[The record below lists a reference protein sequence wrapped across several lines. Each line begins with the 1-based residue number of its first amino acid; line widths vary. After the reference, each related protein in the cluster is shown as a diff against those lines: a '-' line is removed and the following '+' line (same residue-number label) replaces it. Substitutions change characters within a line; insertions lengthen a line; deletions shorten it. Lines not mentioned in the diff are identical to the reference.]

1 MIYTVTF
8 NPSLDYVVQVDNFA
22 VGEINRTR
30 TECIYP
36 GGKGI
41 NVSLVLQNLGL
52 ASVALGF
59 TAGFSGEEIKRLLKE
74 AGCKGDFIAAK
85 SGYSRINMKI
95 ISGEETALNG
105 QGPQISQ
112 RELKQLFCKLRC
124 LTAEDVLVLAGSI
137 PASLP
142 DDIYEQIMEL
152 VQPQGTQVVV
162 DATGDLLLNVLKYEP
177 FLIKP
182 NHEELGELFGRG
194 PLLTDAEILDA
205 ALRLKMRGARNIL
218 VSRGA
223 EGALLLDDNGTLH
236 RLRSPEGRLVNS
248 VGAGDSMV
256 AGFLAGFLQTQDYE
270 AALRLGV
277 AAGSAS
283 AFKDWLAT
291 REDIDRVLAQGLT
304 NTKG

>member
-8 NPSLDYVVQVDNFA
+8 NPSLDYVVQVDDFA

-30 TECIYP
+30 TESIYP

-52 ASVALGF
+52 SSVALGF
-59 TAGFSGEEIKRLLKE
+59 TAGFSGAEIERLLHE
-74 AGCKGDFIAAK
+74 AGCRCDFIAVKA
-85 SGYSRINMKI
+85 GYSRINTKI
-95 ISGEETALNG
+95 ISGAETALNG
-105 QGPQISQ
+105 QGPQLSET
-112 RELKQLFCKLRC
+112 ELAALFNKLRR
-124 LTAEDVLVLAGSI
+124 LTQDDVLVLAGSI

-142 DDIYEQIMEL
+142 DNIYEQILEL
-152 VQPQGTQVVV
+152 LQPVGTRVVV
-162 DATGDLLLNVLKYEP
+162 DATGDLLLKVLKYRP

-182 NHEELGELFGRG
+182 NHEELGEFFGRG
-194 PLLTDAEILDA
+194 PLLTEEEILA
-205 ALRLKMRGARNIL
+205 AAQKLQQQGARNVL

-223 EGALLLDDNGTLH
+223 NGALLLDENGKLH
-236 RLRSPEGRLVNS
+236 KQASPKGTLVNS

-256 AGFLAGFLQTQDYE
+256 AGFLAGYLQTQDYD

-283 AFKDWLAT
+283 AFKAWLAT
-291 REDIDRVLAQGLT
+291 REDVEKILASGT
-304 NTKG
+304 TSK

>member
-8 NPSLDYVVQVDNFA
+8 NPSLDYVVQVDDFA

-30 TECIYP
+30 TESIYP

-52 ASVALGF
+52 PSVALGF
-59 TAGFSGEEIKRLLKE
+59 TAGFSGAEIERLLQE
-74 AGCKGDFIAAK
+74 AGCQCDFIAVK
-85 SGYSRINMKI
+85 EGYSRINTKI
-95 ISGEETALNG
+95 ISGAETALNG
-105 QGPQISQ
+105 QGPQLSEA
-112 RELKQLFCKLRC
+112 ELAALFNKLRR
-124 LTAEDVLVLAGSI
+124 LTQDDVLVLAGSI

-142 DDIYEQIMEL
+142 DNIYEQILEL
-152 VQPQGTQVVV
+152 LQPVGTRVVV
-162 DATGDLLLNVLKYEP
+162 DATGDLLLKVLKYRP

-182 NHEELGELFGRG
+182 NHEELGEFFGRG
-194 PLLTDAEILDA
+194 PLLTEEEILA
-205 ALRLKMRGARNIL
+205 AAQKLQQQGARNVL

-223 EGALLLDDNGTLH
+223 NGALLLDENGKMH
-236 RLRSPEGRLVNS
+236 KQASPKGTLVNS

-256 AGFLAGFLQTQDYE
+256 AGFLAGYLQTQDYD

-283 AFKDWLAT
+283 AFKAWLAT
-291 REDIDRVLAQGLT
+291 REDVEKILASGT
-304 NTKG
+304 TGK

>member
-8 NPSLDYVVQVDNFA
+8 NPSLDYVVQVDDFA

-30 TECIYP
+30 TESIYP

-52 ASVALGF
+52 PSVALGF
-59 TAGFSGEEIKRLLKE
+59 TAGFSGAEIERLLQE
-74 AGCKGDFIAAK
+74 AGCQCDFIAVKA
-85 SGYSRINMKI
+85 GYSRINTKI
-95 ISGEETALNG
+95 ISGAETALNG
-105 QGPQISQ
+105 QGPQLSEA
-112 RELKQLFCKLRC
+112 ELAALFNKLRR
-124 LTAEDVLVLAGSI
+124 LTQDDVLVLAGSI

-142 DDIYEQIMEL
+142 DNIYEQILEL
-152 VQPQGTQVVV
+152 LQPVGTRVVV
-162 DATGDLLLNVLKYEP
+162 DATGDLLLKVLKYRP

-182 NHEELGELFGRG
+182 NHEELGEFFGRG
-194 PLLTDAEILDA
+194 PLLTEEEILA
-205 ALRLKMRGARNIL
+205 AAQRLQQQGARNVL

-223 EGALLLDDNGTLH
+223 NGALLLDENGKLH
-236 RLRSPEGRLVNS
+236 KQASPKGTLVNS

-256 AGFLAGFLQTQDYE
+256 AGFLAGYLQTKDYD

-283 AFKDWLAT
+283 AFKAWLAT
-291 REDIDRVLAQGLT
+291 REDVEKILASGT
-304 NTKG
+304 TGK

>member
-8 NPSLDYVVQVDNFA
+8 NPSLDYVVQVDDFA

-30 TECIYP
+30 TESIYP

-52 ASVALGF
+52 SSVALGF
-59 TAGFSGEEIKRLLKE
+59 TAGFSGAEIERLLQE
-74 AGCKGDFIAAK
+74 AGCRCDFIAAK
-85 SGYSRINMKI
+85 AGYSRINTKI
-95 ISGEETALNG
+95 ISGAETALNG
-105 QGPQISQ
+105 QGPQLSEA
-112 RELKQLFCKLRC
+112 ELAALFNKLRR
-124 LTAEDVLVLAGSI
+124 LTQDDVLVLAGSI

-142 DDIYEQIMEL
+142 DNIYEQILEL
-152 VQPQGTQVVV
+152 LQPVGTRVVV
-162 DATGDLLLNVLKYEP
+162 DATGDLLLKVLKYRP

-182 NHEELGELFGRG
+182 NHEELGEFFGRG
-194 PLLTDAEILDA
+194 PLLTEEEILA
-205 ALRLKMRGARNIL
+205 AAQKLQQQGARNVL

-223 EGALLLDDNGTLH
+223 NGALLLDENGKLH
-236 RLRSPEGRLVNS
+236 KQASPKGTLVNS

-256 AGFLAGFLQTQDYE
+256 AGFLAGYLQTQDYD

-283 AFKDWLAT
+283 AFKAWLAT
-291 REDIDRVLAQGLT
+291 REDVDKILVSGT
-304 NTKG
+304 TGK

>member
-8 NPSLDYVVQVDNFA
+8 NPSLDYVVQVDDFA

-30 TECIYP
+30 TESIYP

-52 ASVALGF
+52 PSVALGF
-59 TAGFSGEEIKRLLKE
+59 TAGFSGAEIERLLQE
-74 AGCKGDFIAAK
+74 AGCRCDFIAVKA
-85 SGYSRINMKI
+85 GYSRINTKI
-95 ISGEETALNG
+95 ISGAETALNG
-105 QGPQISQ
+105 QGPQLSEA
-112 RELKQLFCKLRC
+112 ELAALFNKLRR
-124 LTAEDVLVLAGSI
+124 LTQDDVLVLAGSI

-142 DDIYEQIMEL
+142 DNIYEQILEL
-152 VQPQGTQVVV
+152 LQPVGTRVVV
-162 DATGDLLLNVLKYEP
+162 DATGDLLLKVLKYRP

-182 NHEELGELFGRG
+182 NHEELGEFFGRG
-194 PLLTDAEILDA
+194 PLLTEEEILA
-205 ALRLKMRGARNIL
+205 AAQRLQQQGARNVL

-223 EGALLLDDNGTLH
+223 NGALLLDENGKLH
-236 RLRSPEGRLVNS
+236 KQASPKGTLVNS

-256 AGFLAGFLQTQDYE
+256 AGFLAGYLQTQDYD

-283 AFKDWLAT
+283 AFKVWLAT
-291 REDIDRVLAQGLT
+291 REDVEKLLVSSTTG
-304 NTKG
+304 K

>member
-8 NPSLDYVVQVDNFA
+8 NPSLDYVVQVDDFA

-30 TECIYP
+30 TESIYP

-52 ASVALGF
+52 PSVALGF
-59 TAGFSGEEIKRLLKE
+59 TAGFSGAEIERLLQE
-74 AGCKGDFIAAK
+74 AGCRCDFIAVK
-85 SGYSRINMKI
+85 EGYSRINTKI
-95 ISGEETALNG
+95 ISGAETALNG
-105 QGPQISQ
+105 QGPQLSEA
-112 RELKQLFCKLRC
+112 ELAALFNKLRR
-124 LTAEDVLVLAGSI
+124 LTQDDVLVLAGSI

-142 DDIYEQIMEL
+142 NNIYEQILEL
-152 VQPQGTQVVV
+152 LQPVGTRVVV
-162 DATGDLLLNVLKYEP
+162 DATGDLLLKVLKYRP

-182 NHEELGELFGRG
+182 NHEELGEFFGRG
-194 PLLTDAEILDA
+194 PLLTEEEILA
-205 ALRLKMRGARNIL
+205 AAQKLQQQGARNVL

-223 EGALLLDDNGTLH
+223 NGALLLDENGKLH
-236 RLRSPEGRLVNS
+236 KQASPKGTLVNS

-256 AGFLAGFLQTQDYE
+256 AGFLAGYLQTQDYD

-283 AFKDWLAT
+283 AFKAWLAT
-291 REDIDRVLAQGLT
+291 REDVEKILASGT
-304 NTKG
+304 TGK

>member
-8 NPSLDYVVQVDNFA
+8 NPSLDYVVQVDDFS

-30 TECIYP
+30 TESIYP

-52 ASVALGF
+52 PSVALGF
-59 TAGFSGEEIKRLLKE
+59 TAGFSGAEIERLLQE
-74 AGCKGDFIAAK
+74 AGCRCDFIAVKA
-85 SGYSRINMKI
+85 GYSRINTKI
-95 ISGEETALNG
+95 ISGAETALNG
-105 QGPQISQ
+105 QGPQLSEA
-112 RELKQLFCKLRC
+112 ELAALFNKLRR
-124 LTAEDVLVLAGSI
+124 LTQDDVLVLAGSI

-142 DDIYEQIMEL
+142 DNIYEQILEL
-152 VQPQGTQVVV
+152 LQPVGTRVVV
-162 DATGDLLLNVLKYEP
+162 DATGDLLLKVLKYRP

-182 NHEELGELFGRG
+182 NHEELGEFFGRG
-194 PLLTDAEILDA
+194 PLLTEEEILA
-205 ALRLKMRGARNIL
+205 AAQRLQQQGARNVL

-223 EGALLLDDNGTLH
+223 NGALLLDENGKLH
-236 RLRSPEGRLVNS
+236 KQASPKGTLVNS

-256 AGFLAGFLQTQDYE
+256 AGFLAGYLQTQDYD

-283 AFKDWLAT
+283 AFKVWLAT
-291 REDIDRVLAQGLT
+291 REDVEKLLVSSTTG
-304 NTKG
+304 K

>member
-8 NPSLDYVVQVDNFA
+8 NPSLDYVVQVDDFA

-30 TECIYP
+30 TESIYP

-52 ASVALGF
+52 PSVALGF
-59 TAGFSGEEIKRLLKE
+59 TAGFSGAEIERLLQE
-74 AGCKGDFIAAK
+74 AGCQCDFIAVKA
-85 SGYSRINMKI
+85 GYSRINTKI
-95 ISGEETALNG
+95 ISGAETALNG
-105 QGPQISQ
+105 QGPQLSEA
-112 RELKQLFCKLRC
+112 ELAALFNKLRR
-124 LTAEDVLVLAGSI
+124 LTQDDVLVLAGSI

-142 DDIYEQIMEL
+142 DNIYEQILEL
-152 VQPQGTQVVV
+152 LQPVGTRVVV
-162 DATGDLLLNVLKYEP
+162 DATGDLLLKVLKYRP

-182 NHEELGELFGRG
+182 NHEELGEFFGRG
-194 PLLTDAEILDA
+194 PLLTEEEILA
-205 ALRLKMRGARNIL
+205 AAQKLQQQGARNVL

-223 EGALLLDDNGTLH
+223 NGALLLDENGKMH
-236 RLRSPEGRLVNS
+236 KQASPKGTLVNS

-256 AGFLAGFLQTQDYE
+256 AGFLAGYLQTQDYD

-283 AFKDWLAT
+283 AFKAWLAT
-291 REDIDRVLAQGLT
+291 REDVEKILASGT
-304 NTKG
+304 TGK

>member
-8 NPSLDYVVQVDNFA
+8 NPSLDYVVQVDDFA

-30 TECIYP
+30 TESIYP

-52 ASVALGF
+52 PSVALGF
-59 TAGFSGEEIKRLLKE
+59 TAGFSGAEIERLLQE
-74 AGCKGDFIAAK
+74 AGCRCDFIAVKA
-85 SGYSRINMKI
+85 GYSRINTKI
-95 ISGEETALNG
+95 ISGAETALNG
-105 QGPQISQ
+105 QGPQLSEA
-112 RELKQLFCKLRC
+112 ELAALFNKLRR
-124 LTAEDVLVLAGSI
+124 LTQDDVLVLAGSI

-142 DDIYEQIMEL
+142 DNIYEQILEL
-152 VQPQGTQVVV
+152 LQPVGTRIVV
-162 DATGDLLLNVLKYEP
+162 DATGDLLLKVLKYRP

-182 NHEELGELFGRG
+182 NHEELGEFFGRG
-194 PLLTDAEILDA
+194 PLLTEEEILA
-205 ALRLKMRGARNIL
+205 AAQRLQQQGARNVL

-223 EGALLLDDNGTLH
+223 NGALLLDENGKMH
-236 RLRSPEGRLVNS
+236 KQASPKGTLVNS

-256 AGFLAGFLQTQDYE
+256 AGFLAGYLQTQDYD

-283 AFKDWLAT
+283 AFKAWLAT
-291 REDIDRVLAQGLT
+291 REDVEKILASGT
-304 NTKG
+304 TGK

>member
-8 NPSLDYVVQVDNFA
+8 NPSLDYVVQVDDFA

-30 TECIYP
+30 TESIYP

-52 ASVALGF
+52 PSVALGF
-59 TAGFSGEEIKRLLKE
+59 TAGFSGAEIERLLQE
-74 AGCKGDFIAAK
+74 AGCQCDFIAVKA
-85 SGYSRINMKI
+85 GYSRINTKI
-95 ISGEETALNG
+95 ISDAETALNG
-105 QGPQISQ
+105 QGPQLSEA
-112 RELKQLFCKLRC
+112 ELAALFNKLRR
-124 LTAEDVLVLAGSI
+124 LTQDDVLVLAGSI

-142 DDIYEQIMEL
+142 DNIYEQILEL
-152 VQPQGTQVVV
+152 MQPVGTRVVV
-162 DATGDLLLNVLKYEP
+162 DATGDLLLKVLKYRP

-182 NHEELGELFGRG
+182 NHEELGEFFGRG
-194 PLLTDAEILDA
+194 PLLTEEEILA
-205 ALRLKMRGARNIL
+205 AAQRLQQQGARNVL

-223 EGALLLDDNGTLH
+223 NGALLLDENGKLH
-236 RLRSPEGRLVNS
+236 KQASPKGTLVNS

-256 AGFLAGFLQTQDYE
+256 AGFLAGYLQTQDYD

-283 AFKDWLAT
+283 AFKAWLAT
-291 REDIDRVLAQGLT
+291 REDVEKILASGT
-304 NTKG
+304 TGK

>member
-8 NPSLDYVVQVDNFA
+8 NPSLDYVVQVDDFA

-30 TECIYP
+30 TESIYP

-52 ASVALGF
+52 PSVALGF
-59 TAGFSGEEIKRLLKE
+59 TAGFSGAEIERLLQE
-74 AGCKGDFIAAK
+74 AGCQCDFIAVK
-85 SGYSRINMKI
+85 VGYSRINTKI
-95 ISGEETALNG
+95 ISGAETALNG
-105 QGPQISQ
+105 QGPQLSEA
-112 RELKQLFCKLRC
+112 ELAALFNKLRR
-124 LTAEDVLVLAGSI
+124 LTQDDVLVLAGSI

-142 DDIYEQIMEL
+142 DNIYEQILEL
-152 VQPQGTQVVV
+152 LQPVGTRVVV
-162 DATGDLLLNVLKYEP
+162 DATGDLLLKVLKYRP

-182 NHEELGELFGRG
+182 NHEELGEFFGRG
-194 PLLTDAEILDA
+194 PLLTEEEILA
-205 ALRLKMRGARNIL
+205 AAQKLQQQGARNVL

-223 EGALLLDDNGTLH
+223 NGALLLDENGKLH
-236 RLRSPEGRLVNS
+236 KQASPKGTLVNS

-256 AGFLAGFLQTQDYE
+256 AGFLAGYLQTQDYD

-283 AFKDWLAT
+283 AFKAWLAT
-291 REDIDRVLAQGLT
+291 REDVEKILASGT
-304 NTKG
+304 TGK

>member
-8 NPSLDYVVQVDNFA
+8 NPSLDYVVQVDDFA

-30 TECIYP
+30 TESIYP

-52 ASVALGF
+52 PSVALGF
-59 TAGFSGEEIKRLLKE
+59 TAGFSGAEIERLLQE
-74 AGCKGDFIAAK
+74 AGCQCDFIAVK
-85 SGYSRINMKI
+85 EGYSRINTKI
-95 ISGEETALNG
+95 ISGAETALNG
-105 QGPQISQ
+105 QGPQLSEA
-112 RELKQLFCKLRC
+112 ELAALFNKLRR
-124 LTAEDVLVLAGSI
+124 LTQDDVLVLAGSI

-142 DDIYEQIMEL
+142 DNIYEQILEL
-152 VQPQGTQVVV
+152 LQPVGTRVVV
-162 DATGDLLLNVLKYEP
+162 DATGDLLLKVLKYRP

-182 NHEELGELFGRG
+182 NHEELGEFFGRG
-194 PLLTDAEILDA
+194 PLLTEEEILA
-205 ALRLKMRGARNIL
+205 AAQKLQQQGARNVL

-223 EGALLLDDNGTLH
+223 NGALLLDENGKLH
-236 RLRSPEGRLVNS
+236 KQASPKGTLVNS

-256 AGFLAGFLQTQDYE
+256 AGFLAGYLQTKDYD

-283 AFKDWLAT
+283 AFKAWLAT
-291 REDIDRVLAQGLT
+291 REDVEKILASGT
-304 NTKG
+304 TGK

>member
-8 NPSLDYVVQVDNFA
+8 NPSLDYVVQVDDFA

-30 TECIYP
+30 TESIYP

-52 ASVALGF
+52 PSVALGF
-59 TAGFSGEEIKRLLKE
+59 TAGFSGAEIERLLQE
-74 AGCKGDFIAAK
+74 AGCHCDFIAVK
-85 SGYSRINMKI
+85 EGYSRINTKI
-95 ISGEETALNG
+95 ISGAETALNG
-105 QGPQISQ
+105 QGPQLSEA
-112 RELKQLFCKLRC
+112 ELAALFNKLRR
-124 LTAEDVLVLAGSI
+124 LTQDDVLVLAGSI

-142 DDIYEQIMEL
+142 DNIYEQILEL
-152 VQPQGTQVVV
+152 LQPVGTRVVV
-162 DATGDLLLNVLKYEP
+162 DATGDLLLKVLKYRP

-182 NHEELGELFGRG
+182 NHEELGEFFGRG
-194 PLLTDAEILDA
+194 PLLTEEEILA
-205 ALRLKMRGARNIL
+205 AAQRLQQQGARNVL

-223 EGALLLDDNGTLH
+223 NGALLLDENGKMH
-236 RLRSPEGRLVNS
+236 KQASPKGTLVNS

-256 AGFLAGFLQTQDYE
+256 AGFLAGYLQTQDYD

-283 AFKDWLAT
+283 AFKAWLAT
-291 REDIDRVLAQGLT
+291 REDVEKILASGT
-304 NTKG
+304 TGK

>member
-8 NPSLDYVVQVDNFA
+8 NPSLDYVVQVDDFA

-30 TECIYP
+30 TESIYP

-52 ASVALGF
+52 PSVALGF
-59 TAGFSGEEIKRLLKE
+59 TAGFSGAEIERLLQE
-74 AGCKGDFIAAK
+74 ADCRCDFIAVKA
-85 SGYSRINMKI
+85 GYSRINTKI
-95 ISGEETALNG
+95 ISGAETALNG
-105 QGPQISQ
+105 QGPQLSEA
-112 RELKQLFCKLRC
+112 ELAALFNKLRR
-124 LTAEDVLVLAGSI
+124 LTQDDVLVLAGSI

-142 DDIYEQIMEL
+142 DNIYEQILEL
-152 VQPQGTQVVV
+152 LQPVGTRVVV
-162 DATGDLLLNVLKYEP
+162 DATGDLLLKVLKYRP

-182 NHEELGELFGRG
+182 NHEELGEFFGRG
-194 PLLTDAEILDA
+194 PLLTEEEILA
-205 ALRLKMRGARNIL
+205 AAQRLQQQGARNVL

-223 EGALLLDDNGTLH
+223 NGALLLDENGKMH
-236 RLRSPEGRLVNS
+236 KQASPKGTLVNS

-256 AGFLAGFLQTQDYE
+256 AGFLAGYLQTQDYD

-283 AFKDWLAT
+283 AFKAWLAT
-291 REDIDRVLAQGLT
+291 REDVEKILVSGT
-304 NTKG
+304 TGK

>member
-8 NPSLDYVVQVDNFA
+8 NPSLDYVVQVDDFA

-30 TECIYP
+30 TESIYP

-52 ASVALGF
+52 PSVALGF
-59 TAGFSGEEIKRLLKE
+59 TAGFSGAEIERLLQE
-74 AGCKGDFIAAK
+74 AGCRCDFIAVKA
-85 SGYSRINMKI
+85 GYSRINTKI
-95 ISGEETALNG
+95 ISGAETALNG
-105 QGPQISQ
+105 QGPQLSEA
-112 RELKQLFCKLRC
+112 ELAALFNKLRR
-124 LTAEDVLVLAGSI
+124 LTQDDVLVLAGSI

-142 DDIYEQIMEL
+142 DNIYEQILEL
-152 VQPQGTQVVV
+152 LQPVGTRVVV
-162 DATGDLLLNVLKYEP
+162 DATGDLLLKVLKYRP

-182 NHEELGELFGRG
+182 NHEELGEFFGRG
-194 PLLTDAEILDA
+194 PLLTEEEILA
-205 ALRLKMRGARNIL
+205 AAQKLQQQGARNVL

-223 EGALLLDDNGTLH
+223 NGALLLDENGKMH
-236 RLRSPEGRLVNS
+236 KQASPKGTLVNS

-256 AGFLAGFLQTQDYE
+256 AGFLAGYLQTQDYD

-283 AFKDWLAT
+283 AFKAWLAT
-291 REDIDRVLAQGLT
+291 REDVEKILASGT
-304 NTKG
+304 TGK

>member
-8 NPSLDYVVQVDNFA
+8 NPSLDYVVQVDDFA

-30 TECIYP
+30 TESIYP

-52 ASVALGF
+52 PSVALGF
-59 TAGFSGEEIKRLLKE
+59 TAGFSGAEIERLLQE
-74 AGCKGDFIAAK
+74 AGCQCDFIAVKA
-85 SGYSRINMKI
+85 GYSRINTKI
-95 ISGEETALNG
+95 ISGAETALNG
-105 QGPQISQ
+105 QGPQLSEA
-112 RELKQLFCKLRC
+112 ELAALFNKLRR
-124 LTAEDVLVLAGSI
+124 LTQDDVLVLAGSI

-142 DDIYEQIMEL
+142 DNIYEQILEL
-152 VQPQGTQVVV
+152 LQPVGTRVVV
-162 DATGDLLLNVLKYEP
+162 DATGDLLLKVLKYRP

-182 NHEELGELFGRG
+182 NHEELGEFFGRG
-194 PLLTDAEILDA
+194 PLLTEEEILA
-205 ALRLKMRGARNIL
+205 AAQRLQQQGARNVL

-223 EGALLLDDNGTLH
+223 NGALLLDENGKLH
-236 RLRSPEGRLVNS
+236 KQASPKGTLVNS

-256 AGFLAGFLQTQDYE
+256 AGFLAGYLQTQDYD

-283 AFKDWLAT
+283 AFKAWLAT
-291 REDIDRVLAQGLT
+291 REDVEKILASGT
-304 NTKG
+304 TGK

>member
-8 NPSLDYVVQVDNFA
+8 NPSLDYVLQVDDFA

-30 TECIYP
+30 TESIYP

-52 ASVALGF
+52 PSVALGF
-59 TAGFSGEEIKRLLKE
+59 TAGFSGAEIERLLQE
-74 AGCKGDFIAAK
+74 AGCHCDFIAVKA
-85 SGYSRINMKI
+85 GYSRINTKI
-95 ISGEETALNG
+95 ISGAETALNG
-105 QGPQISQ
+105 QGPQLSEA
-112 RELKQLFCKLRC
+112 ELAALFNKLRR
-124 LTAEDVLVLAGSI
+124 LTQDDVLVLAGSI

-142 DDIYEQIMEL
+142 DNIYEQILEL
-152 VQPQGTQVVV
+152 LQPVGTRVVV
-162 DATGDLLLNVLKYEP
+162 DATGDLLLKVLKYRP

-182 NHEELGELFGRG
+182 NHEELGEFFGRG
-194 PLLTDAEILDA
+194 PLLTEEEILA
-205 ALRLKMRGARNIL
+205 AAQKLQQQGARNVL

-223 EGALLLDDNGTLH
+223 NGALLLDENGKLH
-236 RLRSPEGRLVNS
+236 KQASPKGTLVNS

-256 AGFLAGFLQTQDYE
+256 AGFLAGYLQTQDYD

-283 AFKDWLAT
+283 AFKAWLAT
-291 REDIDRVLAQGLT
+291 REDVEKILASGT
-304 NTKG
+304 TGK

>member
-8 NPSLDYVVQVDNFA
+8 NPSLDYVVQVDDFA

-30 TECIYP
+30 TESIYP

-52 ASVALGF
+52 PSVALGF
-59 TAGFSGEEIKRLLKE
+59 TAGFSGAEIERLLQE
-74 AGCKGDFIAAK
+74 AGCRCDFIAVKA
-85 SGYSRINMKI
+85 GYSRINTKI
-95 ISGEETALNG
+95 ISGAETALNG
-105 QGPQISQ
+105 QGPQLSKA
-112 RELKQLFCKLRC
+112 ELAALFNKLRR
-124 LTAEDVLVLAGSI
+124 LTQDDVLVLAGSI

-142 DDIYEQIMEL
+142 DNIYEQILEL
-152 VQPQGTQVVV
+152 LQPVGTRVVV
-162 DATGDLLLNVLKYEP
+162 DATGDLLLKVLKYRP

-182 NHEELGELFGRG
+182 NHEELGEFFGRG
-194 PLLTDAEILDA
+194 PLLTEEEILA
-205 ALRLKMRGARNIL
+205 AAQRLQQQGARNVL

-223 EGALLLDDNGTLH
+223 NGALLLDENGKMH
-236 RLRSPEGRLVNS
+236 KQASPKGTLVNS

-256 AGFLAGFLQTQDYE
+256 AGFLAGYLQTQDYD

-283 AFKDWLAT
+283 AFKAWLAT
-291 REDIDRVLAQGLT
+291 REDVEKILASGT
-304 NTKG
+304 TGK

>member
-8 NPSLDYVVQVDNFA
+8 NPSLDYVVQVDDFA

-30 TECIYP
+30 TESIYP

-52 ASVALGF
+52 SSVALGF
-59 TAGFSGEEIKRLLKE
+59 TAGFSGAEIERLLQE
-74 AGCKGDFIAAK
+74 AGCRCDFIAAK
-85 SGYSRINMKI
+85 AGYSRINTKI
-95 ISGEETALNG
+95 ISGAETALNG
-105 QGPQISQ
+105 QGPQLSEA
-112 RELKQLFCKLRC
+112 ELAALFNKLRR
-124 LTAEDVLVLAGSI
+124 LTQDDVLVLAGSI

-142 DDIYEQIMEL
+142 DNIYEQILEL
-152 VQPQGTQVVV
+152 LQPVGTRVVV
-162 DATGDLLLNVLKYEP
+162 DATGDLLLKVLKYRP

-182 NHEELGELFGRG
+182 NHEELGEFFERG
-194 PLLTDAEILDA
+194 PLLTEEEILA
-205 ALRLKMRGARNIL
+205 AAQKLQQQGARNVL

-223 EGALLLDDNGTLH
+223 NGALLLDENGRMH
-236 RLRSPEGRLVNS
+236 KQASPKGTLVNS

-256 AGFLAGFLQTQDYE
+256 AGFLAGYLQTQDYD

-283 AFKDWLAT
+283 AFKAWLAT
-291 REDIDRVLAQGLT
+291 REDVEKILASGT
-304 NTKG
+304 TGK

>member
-8 NPSLDYVVQVDNFA
+8 NPSLDYVVQVDDFA

-30 TECIYP
+30 TESIYP

-52 ASVALGF
+52 PSVALGF
-59 TAGFSGEEIKRLLKE
+59 TAGFSGAEIERLLQE
-74 AGCKGDFIAAK
+74 AGCRCDFIAVKA
-85 SGYSRINMKI
+85 GYSRINTKI
-95 ISGEETALNG
+95 ISGAETALNG
-105 QGPQISQ
+105 QGPQLSKA
-112 RELKQLFCKLRC
+112 ELAALFNKLRR
-124 LTAEDVLVLAGSI
+124 LTQDDVLVLAGSI

-142 DDIYEQIMEL
+142 DNIYEQILEL
-152 VQPQGTQVVV
+152 LQPVGTRVVV
-162 DATGDLLLNVLKYEP
+162 DATGDLLLKVLKYRP

-182 NHEELGELFGRG
+182 NHEELGEFFGRG
-194 PLLTDAEILDA
+194 PLLTEEEILA
-205 ALRLKMRGARNIL
+205 AAQRLQQQGARNVL

-223 EGALLLDDNGTLH
+223 NGALLLDENGKLH
-236 RLRSPEGRLVNS
+236 KQASPKGTLVNS

-256 AGFLAGFLQTQDYE
+256 AGFLAGYLQTQDYD

-283 AFKDWLAT
+283 AFKAWLAT
-291 REDIDRVLAQGLT
+291 REDVEKILVSGT
-304 NTKG
+304 TGK

>member
-8 NPSLDYVVQVDNFA
+8 NPSLDYVVQVDDFA

-30 TECIYP
+30 TESIYP

-52 ASVALGF
+52 PSVALGF
-59 TAGFSGEEIKRLLKE
+59 TAGFSGAEIERLLQE
-74 AGCKGDFIAAK
+74 AGCRCDFIVVKA
-85 SGYSRINMKI
+85 GYSRINTKI
-95 ISGEETALNG
+95 ISGAETALNG
-105 QGPQISQ
+105 QGPQLSEA
-112 RELKQLFCKLRC
+112 ELAALFNKLRR
-124 LTAEDVLVLAGSI
+124 LTQDDVLVLAGSI

-142 DDIYEQIMEL
+142 DNIYEQILEL
-152 VQPQGTQVVV
+152 LQPVGTRVVV
-162 DATGDLLLNVLKYEP
+162 DATGDLLLKVLKYRP

-182 NHEELGELFGRG
+182 NHEELGEFFGRG
-194 PLLTDAEILDA
+194 PLLTEAEILA
-205 ALRLKMRGARNIL
+205 AAQKLQQQGARNVL

-223 EGALLLDDNGTLH
+223 NGALLLDENGKLYKQA
-236 RLRSPEGRLVNS
+236 SPKGTLVNS

-256 AGFLAGFLQTQDYE
+256 AGFLAGYLQTQDYD

-283 AFKDWLAT
+283 AFKAWLAT
-291 REDIDRVLAQGLT
+291 REDVEKILASGT
-304 NTKG
+304 TGK

>member
-8 NPSLDYVVQVDNFA
+8 NPSLDYVVQVDDFA

-30 TECIYP
+30 TESIYP

-52 ASVALGF
+52 PSVALGF
-59 TAGFSGEEIKRLLKE
+59 TAGFSGAEIERLLQE
-74 AGCKGDFIAAK
+74 AGCRCDFIAVKA
-85 SGYSRINMKI
+85 GYSRINTKI
-95 ISGEETALNG
+95 ISDAETALNG
-105 QGPQISQ
+105 QGPQLSEA
-112 RELKQLFCKLRC
+112 ELAALFNKLRR
-124 LTAEDVLVLAGSI
+124 LTQDDVLVLAGSI

-142 DDIYEQIMEL
+142 DNIYEQILEL
-152 VQPQGTQVVV
+152 LQPVGTRVVV
-162 DATGDLLLNVLKYEP
+162 DATGDLLLKVLKYRP

-182 NHEELGELFGRG
+182 NHEELGEFFGRG
-194 PLLTDAEILDA
+194 PLLTEEEILA
-205 ALRLKMRGARNIL
+205 AAQRLQQQGARNVL

-223 EGALLLDDNGTLH
+223 NGALLLDENGKMH
-236 RLRSPEGRLVNS
+236 KQASPKGTLVNS

-256 AGFLAGFLQTQDYE
+256 AGFLAGYLQTQDYD

-283 AFKDWLAT
+283 AFKAWLAT
-291 REDIDRVLAQGLT
+291 REDVEKILASGT
-304 NTKG
+304 TGK

>member
-8 NPSLDYVVQVDNFA
+8 NPSLDYVVQVDDFA

-30 TECIYP
+30 TESIYP

-52 ASVALGF
+52 PSVALGF
-59 TAGFSGEEIKRLLKE
+59 TAGFSGAEIERLLQE
-74 AGCKGDFIAAK
+74 AGCRCDFIAVKA
-85 SGYSRINMKI
+85 GYSRINTKI
-95 ISGEETALNG
+95 ISGAETALNG
-105 QGPQISQ
+105 QGPQLSKA
-112 RELKQLFCKLRC
+112 ELAALFNKLRR
-124 LTAEDVLVLAGSI
+124 LTQDDVLVLAGSI

-142 DDIYEQIMEL
+142 DNIYEQILEL
-152 VQPQGTQVVV
+152 LQPVGTRVVV
-162 DATGDLLLNVLKYEP
+162 DATGDLLLKVLKYRP

-182 NHEELGELFGRG
+182 NHEELGEFFGRG
-194 PLLTDAEILDA
+194 PLLTEEEILA
-205 ALRLKMRGARNIL
+205 AAQRLQQQGARNVL

-223 EGALLLDDNGTLH
+223 NGALLLDENGKMH
-236 RLRSPEGRLVNS
+236 KQASPKGTLVNS

-256 AGFLAGFLQTQDYE
+256 AGFLAGYLQTQDYD

-283 AFKDWLAT
+283 AFKAWLAT
-291 REDIDRVLAQGLT
+291 REDVEKILVSGT
-304 NTKG
+304 TGK

>member
-8 NPSLDYVVQVDNFA
+8 NPSLDYVVQVDDFS

-30 TECIYP
+30 TESIYP

-52 ASVALGF
+52 PSVALGF
-59 TAGFSGEEIKRLLKE
+59 TAGFSGAEIERLLQE
-74 AGCKGDFIAAK
+74 AGCQCDFIAVKA
-85 SGYSRINMKI
+85 GYSRINTKI
-95 ISGEETALNG
+95 ISDAETALNG
-105 QGPQISQ
+105 QGPQLSEA
-112 RELKQLFCKLRC
+112 ELAALFNKLRR
-124 LTAEDVLVLAGSI
+124 LTQDDVLVLAGSI

-142 DDIYEQIMEL
+142 DNIYEQILEL
-152 VQPQGTQVVV
+152 LQPVGTRVVV
-162 DATGDLLLNVLKYEP
+162 DATGDLLLKVLKYRP

-182 NHEELGELFGRG
+182 NHEELGEFFGRG
-194 PLLTDAEILDA
+194 PLLTEEEILA
-205 ALRLKMRGARNIL
+205 AAQRLQQQGARNVL

-223 EGALLLDDNGTLH
+223 NGALLLDENGKLH
-236 RLRSPEGRLVNS
+236 KQASPKGTLVNS

-256 AGFLAGFLQTQDYE
+256 AGFLAGYLQTQDYD

-283 AFKDWLAT
+283 AFKVWLAT
-291 REDIDRVLAQGLT
+291 REDVEKLLVSSTTG
-304 NTKG
+304 K

>member
-8 NPSLDYVVQVDNFA
+8 NPSLDYVVQVDDFA

-30 TECIYP
+30 TESIYP

-52 ASVALGF
+52 PSVALGF
-59 TAGFSGEEIKRLLKE
+59 TAGFSGAEIERLLQE
-74 AGCKGDFIAAK
+74 AGCRCDFIAAK
-85 SGYSRINMKI
+85 AGYSRINTKI
-95 ISGEETALNG
+95 ISGAETALNG
-105 QGPQISQ
+105 QGPQLSEA
-112 RELKQLFCKLRC
+112 ELAALFNKLRR
-124 LTAEDVLVLAGSI
+124 LTQDDVLVLAGSI

-142 DDIYEQIMEL
+142 DNIYEQILEL
-152 VQPQGTQVVV
+152 LQPVGTRVVV
-162 DATGDLLLNVLKYEP
+162 DATGDLLLKVLKYRP

-182 NHEELGELFGRG
+182 NHEELGEFFGRG
-194 PLLTDAEILDA
+194 PLLTEEEILA
-205 ALRLKMRGARNIL
+205 AAQRLQQQGARNVL

-223 EGALLLDDNGTLH
+223 NGALLLDENGKMH
-236 RLRSPEGRLVNS
+236 KQASPKGTLVNS

-256 AGFLAGFLQTQDYE
+256 AGFLAGYLQTQDYD

-283 AFKDWLAT
+283 AFKAWLAT
-291 REDIDRVLAQGLT
+291 REDVEKILASSTTG
-304 NTKG
+304 K

>member
-8 NPSLDYVVQVDNFA
+8 NPSLDYVVQVDDFA

-30 TECIYP
+30 TESIYP

-52 ASVALGF
+52 PSVALGF
-59 TAGFSGEEIKRLLKE
+59 TAGFSGAEIERLLQE
-74 AGCKGDFIAAK
+74 AGCHCDFIAVKA
-85 SGYSRINMKI
+85 GYSRINTKI
-95 ISGEETALNG
+95 ISGAETALNG
-105 QGPQISQ
+105 QGPQLSEA
-112 RELKQLFCKLRC
+112 ELAALFNKLRR
-124 LTAEDVLVLAGSI
+124 LTQDDVLVLAGSI

-142 DDIYEQIMEL
+142 DNIYEQILEL
-152 VQPQGTQVVV
+152 LQPVGTRVVV
-162 DATGDLLLNVLKYEP
+162 DATGDLLLKVLKYRP

-182 NHEELGELFGRG
+182 NHEELGEFFGRG
-194 PLLTDAEILDA
+194 PLLTEEEILA
-205 ALRLKMRGARNIL
+205 AAQRLQQQGARNVL

-223 EGALLLDDNGTLH
+223 NGALLLDENGKMH
-236 RLRSPEGRLVNS
+236 KQASPKGTLVNS

-256 AGFLAGFLQTQDYE
+256 AGFLAGYLQTQDYD

-283 AFKDWLAT
+283 AFKAWLAT
-291 REDIDRVLAQGLT
+291 REDVEKILASGT
-304 NTKG
+304 TGK

>member
-8 NPSLDYVVQVDNFA
+8 NPSLDYVVQVDDFA

-30 TECIYP
+30 TESIYP

-52 ASVALGF
+52 SSVALGF
-59 TAGFSGEEIKRLLKE
+59 TAGFSGAEIERLLQE
-74 AGCKGDFIAAK
+74 AGCRCDFIAAK
-85 SGYSRINMKI
+85 AGYSRINTKI
-95 ISGEETALNG
+95 ISGVETALNG
-105 QGPQISQ
+105 QGPQLSEA
-112 RELKQLFCKLRC
+112 ELAALFNKLRR
-124 LTAEDVLVLAGSI
+124 LTQDDVLVLAGSI

-142 DDIYEQIMEL
+142 DNIYEQILEL
-152 VQPQGTQVVV
+152 LQPVGTRVVV
-162 DATGDLLLNVLKYEP
+162 DATGDLLLKVLKYRP

-182 NHEELGELFGRG
+182 NHEELGEFFGRG
-194 PLLTDAEILDA
+194 PLLTEEEILA
-205 ALRLKMRGARNIL
+205 AAQKLQQQGARNVL

-223 EGALLLDDNGTLH
+223 NGALLLDENGKLH
-236 RLRSPEGRLVNS
+236 KQASPKGTLVNS

-256 AGFLAGFLQTQDYE
+256 AGFLAGYLQTQDYD

-283 AFKDWLAT
+283 AFKAWLAT
-291 REDIDRVLAQGLT
+291 REDVEKILASGT
-304 NTKG
+304 TGK

>member
-8 NPSLDYVVQVDNFA
+8 NPSLDYVVQVDDFA

-30 TECIYP
+30 TESIYP

-52 ASVALGF
+52 SSVALGF
-59 TAGFSGEEIKRLLKE
+59 TAGFSGAEIERLLQE
-74 AGCKGDFIAAK
+74 AGCRCDFIAVK
-85 SGYSRINMKI
+85 EGYSRINTKI
-95 ISGEETALNG
+95 ISGAETALNG
-105 QGPQISQ
+105 QGPQLSEA
-112 RELKQLFCKLRC
+112 ELAALFNKLRR
-124 LTAEDVLVLAGSI
+124 LTQDDVLVLAGSI

-142 DDIYEQIMEL
+142 DNIYEQILEL
-152 VQPQGTQVVV
+152 LQPVGTRVVV
-162 DATGDLLLNVLKYEP
+162 DATGDLLLKVLKYRP

-182 NHEELGELFGRG
+182 NHEELGEFFGRG
-194 PLLTDAEILDA
+194 PLLTEEEILA
-205 ALRLKMRGARNIL
+205 AAQKLQQQGARNVL

-223 EGALLLDDNGTLH
+223 NGALLLDENGKMYKQA
-236 RLRSPEGRLVNS
+236 SPKGTLVNS

-256 AGFLAGFLQTQDYE
+256 AGFLAGYLQTQDYD

-283 AFKDWLAT
+283 AFKAWLAT
-291 REDIDRVLAQGLT
+291 REDVEKILASGT
-304 NTKG
+304 TGK

>member
-8 NPSLDYVVQVDNFA
+8 NPSLDYVVQVDDFA

-30 TECIYP
+30 TESIYP

-52 ASVALGF
+52 PSVALGF
-59 TAGFSGEEIKRLLKE
+59 TAGFSGAEIERLLQE
-74 AGCKGDFIAAK
+74 AGCYCDFIAVKA
-85 SGYSRINMKI
+85 GYSRINTKI
-95 ISGEETALNG
+95 ISGAETALNG
-105 QGPQISQ
+105 QGPQLSEA
-112 RELKQLFCKLRC
+112 ELAALFNKLRR
-124 LTAEDVLVLAGSI
+124 LTQDDVLVLAGSI

-142 DDIYEQIMEL
+142 DNIYEQILEL
-152 VQPQGTQVVV
+152 LQPVGTRVVV
-162 DATGDLLLNVLKYEP
+162 DATGDLLLKVLKYRP

-182 NHEELGELFGRG
+182 NHEELGEFFGRG
-194 PLLTDAEILDA
+194 PLLTEEEILA
-205 ALRLKMRGARNIL
+205 AAQRLQQQGARNVL

-223 EGALLLDDNGTLH
+223 NGALLLDENGKLH
-236 RLRSPEGRLVNS
+236 KQASPKGTLVNS

-256 AGFLAGFLQTQDYE
+256 AGFLAGYLQTQDYD

-283 AFKDWLAT
+283 AFKAWLAT
-291 REDIDRVLAQGLT
+291 REDVEKILASGT
-304 NTKG
+304 TGK

>member
-8 NPSLDYVVQVDNFA
+8 NPSLDYVVQVDDFA

-30 TECIYP
+30 TESIYP

-52 ASVALGF
+52 TSVALGF
-59 TAGFSGEEIKRLLKE
+59 TAGFSGAEIERLLQE
-74 AGCKGDFIAAK
+74 AGCRCDFIAVKA
-85 SGYSRINMKI
+85 GYSRINTKI
-95 ISGEETALNG
+95 ISGAETALNG
-105 QGPQISQ
+105 QGPQLSEA
-112 RELKQLFCKLRC
+112 ELAALFYKLRR
-124 LTAEDVLVLAGSI
+124 LTQDDVLVLAGSI

-142 DDIYEQIMEL
+142 DNIYEQILEL
-152 VQPQGTQVVV
+152 LQPVGTRVVV
-162 DATGDLLLNVLKYEP
+162 DATGDLLLKVLKYRP

-182 NHEELGELFGRG
+182 NHEELGEFFGHG
-194 PLLTDAEILDA
+194 PLLTEAEILA
-205 ALRLKMRGARNIL
+205 AAQKLQQQGARNVL

-223 EGALLLDDNGTLH
+223 NGALLLDENGKMH
-236 RLRSPEGRLVNS
+236 KQASPKGTLVNS

-256 AGFLAGFLQTQDYE
+256 AGFLAGYLQTQDYD

-283 AFKDWLAT
+283 AFKAWLAT
-291 REDIDRVLAQGLT
+291 REDVEKILASGT
-304 NTKG
+304 TGK

>member
-8 NPSLDYVVQVDNFA
+8 NPSLDYVVQVDDFA

-30 TECIYP
+30 TESIYP

-52 ASVALGF
+52 TSVALGF
-59 TAGFSGEEIKRLLKE
+59 TAGFSGAEIERLLQE
-74 AGCKGDFIAAK
+74 AGCRCDFIAVKA
-85 SGYSRINMKI
+85 GYSRINTKI
-95 ISGEETALNG
+95 ISGAETALNG
-105 QGPQISQ
+105 QGPQLSEA
-112 RELKQLFCKLRC
+112 ELAALFNKLRR
-124 LTAEDVLVLAGSI
+124 LTQDDVLVLAGSI

-142 DDIYEQIMEL
+142 DNIYEQILEL
-152 VQPQGTQVVV
+152 LQPVGTRVVV
-162 DATGDLLLNVLKYEP
+162 DATGDLLLKVLKYRP

-182 NHEELGELFGRG
+182 NHEELGEFFGRG
-194 PLLTDAEILDA
+194 PLLTEEEILA
-205 ALRLKMRGARNIL
+205 AAQRLQQQGARNVL

-223 EGALLLDDNGTLH
+223 NGALLLDENGKLH
-236 RLRSPEGRLVNS
+236 KQASPKGTLVNS

-256 AGFLAGFLQTQDYE
+256 AGFLAGYLQTQDYD

-283 AFKDWLAT
+283 AFKAWLAT
-291 REDIDRVLAQGLT
+291 REDVEKILASGT
-304 NTKG
+304 TGK

>member
-8 NPSLDYVVQVDNFA
+8 NPSLDYVVQVDDFA

-30 TECIYP
+30 TESIYP

-52 ASVALGF
+52 PSVALGF
-59 TAGFSGEEIKRLLKE
+59 TAGFSGAEIERLLQE
-74 AGCKGDFIAAK
+74 AGCRCDFIAAK
-85 SGYSRINMKI
+85 AGYSRINTKI
-95 ISGEETALNG
+95 ISGAETALNG
-105 QGPQISQ
+105 QGPQLSEA
-112 RELKQLFCKLRC
+112 ELAALFNKLRR
-124 LTAEDVLVLAGSI
+124 LTQDDVLVLAGSI

-142 DDIYEQIMEL
+142 DNIYEQILEL
-152 VQPQGTQVVV
+152 LQPVGTRIVV
-162 DATGDLLLNVLKYEP
+162 DATGDLLLKVLKYRP

-182 NHEELGELFGRG
+182 NHEELGEFFGRG
-194 PLLTDAEILDA
+194 PLLTEEEILA
-205 ALRLKMRGARNIL
+205 AAQRLQQQGARNVL

-223 EGALLLDDNGTLH
+223 NGALLLDENGKMH
-236 RLRSPEGRLVNS
+236 KQASPKGTLVNS

-256 AGFLAGFLQTQDYE
+256 AGFLAGYLQTQDYD

-283 AFKDWLAT
+283 AFKAWLAT
-291 REDIDRVLAQGLT
+291 REDVEKILASSTTG
-304 NTKG
+304 K